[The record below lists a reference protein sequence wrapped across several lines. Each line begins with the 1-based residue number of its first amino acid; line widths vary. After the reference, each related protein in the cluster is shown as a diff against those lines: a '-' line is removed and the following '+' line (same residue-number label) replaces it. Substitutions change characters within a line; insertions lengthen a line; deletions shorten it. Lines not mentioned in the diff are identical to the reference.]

1 MDKEDEILTELKK
14 IREALEKTPPA
25 PQPPKGLWEEFKEFL
40 AKYKIFGLA
49 VAFIVALYVGTLVQA
64 VVKDLLLPLIGLAIP
79 SIDNLSTYM
88 VGSFAVGDFLV
99 ALITFLIVIAIVFV
113 VVKVAKKWKIE

>member
-1 MDKEDEILTELKK
+1 LDKENEILAELKK
-14 IREALEKTPPA
+14 IRETLEKTPPA
-25 PQPPKGLWEEFKEFL
+25 PTPPKGLWDEFKEFL

-79 SIDNLSTYM
+79 SIENLATYTI
-88 VGSFAVGDFLV
+88 GPFAVGDFLV
-99 ALITFLIVIAIVFV
+99 ALITFLLVIAIVFV
-113 VVKVAKKWKIE
+113 VVKVAKKWRIE

>member
-1 MDKEDEILTELKK
+1 MDKEDEILAELKK
-14 IREALEKTPPA
+14 IRETLEKTPPPA
-25 PQPPKGLWEEFKEFL
+25 PQPKGLWEEFKEFL

-79 SIDNLSTYM
+79 NIDNLSTYM
-88 VGSFAVGDFLV
+88 VESFAVGDFLV
-99 ALITFLIVIAIVFV
+99 ALITFLLVIAIVFV